1 MDKPGLTTDETGLT
15 RCTWRTA
22 AAQYPDYHDHEWGV
36 PVADDIAL
44 YEKIC
49 LEGFQAGLA
58 WITILRKREHFRRA
72 FEGFD
77 FRQVA
82 QYTERDVE
90 RLMADP
96 GIVRNR
102 AKILSAINNARRA
115 CELVA
120 ESGSLAAW
128 LWAFEPTADER
139 PAVVDL
145 AYWTGNP
152 TSPASVRL
160 SKALKKRGWTFVG
173 PTTMYAFMQAM
184 GMVNDH
190 LEGCACRQ
198 PIEDLRRQF
207 KQAPVASGLATGE
220 FVSF

>member
-1 MDKPGLTTDETGLT
+1 MDIPGLTTDENGMT

-22 AAQYPDYHDHEWGV
+22 AAEYPDYHDHEWGV

-49 LEGFQAGLA
+49 LEGFQAGMA
-58 WITILRKREHFRRA
+58 WITILRKREAFRRA

-77 FRQVA
+77 FRRVA
-82 QYTERDVE
+82 QYTEQDIE

-102 AKILSAINNARRA
+102 AKIVSTINNARRA
-115 CELVA
+115 CELVD
-120 ESGSLAAW
+120 ETGSLARW
-128 LWAFEPTADER
+128 LWAFEPGDEER

-173 PTTMYAFMQAM
+173 PTTMYALMQAM

-190 LEGCACRQ
+190 LEGCACRSR
-198 PIEDLRRQF
+198 IEELRCLF
-207 KQAPVASGLATGE
+207 KRP
-220 FVSF
+220 